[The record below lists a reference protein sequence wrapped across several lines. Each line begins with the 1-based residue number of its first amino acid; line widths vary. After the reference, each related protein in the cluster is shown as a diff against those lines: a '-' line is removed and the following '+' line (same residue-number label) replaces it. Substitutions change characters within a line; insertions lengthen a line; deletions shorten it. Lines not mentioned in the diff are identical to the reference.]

1 MTKKTDAPKSGTSGG
16 GETSGQSGSATGAA
30 PGSSKM
36 RKGNKR
42 DLASDPDRIRKNLDR
57 YREEMAEDAPA
68 SDTPED
74 NP

>member
-1 MTKKTDAPKSGTSGG
+1 MTKKTDAPTSGG
-16 GETSGQSGSATGAA
+16 GETSGQSSRA